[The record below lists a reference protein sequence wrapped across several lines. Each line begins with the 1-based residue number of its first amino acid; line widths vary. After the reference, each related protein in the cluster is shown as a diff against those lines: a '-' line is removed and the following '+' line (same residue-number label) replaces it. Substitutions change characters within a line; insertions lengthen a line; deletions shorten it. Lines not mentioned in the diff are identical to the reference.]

1 MFFLH
6 SRSWWSSKIR
16 FYRYMYVL
24 SCPTTKTL
32 KLNFWSHNSAILR
45 GPPLAR
51 STYHKSCTRI
61 SLFPGFLSILS
72 FSSFSLARPLS
83 LSLSLSL
90 ALSNPKWEKEEYWGK
105 PKGNRASDARSV
117 LSFFLC
123 FFSVLFQID
132 IQLFDY
138 LHVLNK
144 ILLLFLSE
152 LSLLDIF
159 KRQSQ
164 FVFCVSS
171 NVTSRRSLW
180 SPKSLAFVFIVCRYS
195 WEVAVPFL
203 PPQSSRHASC
213 LSSQLLFWRGASEGE
228 EVGSLGR

>member
-72 FSSFSLARPLS
+72 FSSFSLDRPLS
-83 LSLSLSL
+83 LSLTLSLSL
-90 ALSNPKWEKEEYWGK
+90 ALSDPKWEKEDYWGK

-117 LSFFLC
+117 LSFF
-123 FFSVLFQID
+123 S
-132 IQLFDY
+132 
-138 LHVLNK
+138 
-144 ILLLFLSE
+144 LFLFSAF
-152 LSLLDIF
+152 SDRYPIIRLLTRTEQNITIV
-159 KRQSQ
+159 
-164 FVFCVSS
+164 FVGI
-171 NVTSRRSLW
+171 
-180 SPKSLAFVFIVCRYS
+180 KFI
-195 WEVAVPFL
+195 
-203 PPQSSRHASC
+203 RHFQKAESICILC
-213 LSSQLLFWRGASEGE
+213 LIKCYF
-228 EVGSLGR
+228 